1 MTGGWWRGGVGRQ
14 GGPRSARKPPFGANN
29 RGAVPP
35 RSKQPVLY
43 LLKRWRSRGCIDS
56 KFAQRIPRP
65 IDLGFS
71 ERPLR
76 GIDRR
81 SVTETEHSASKP
93 VLPSRPPE
101 RRPVTERAR
110 REYAEGVA
118 RAIGRAPAVPGAAP
132 DLVVHRLDFSGVHR
146 TGLGVH
152 LVPILAFFRFLRSP
166 WADLGVRRCP
176 RPAITASWLF
186 RRRCLAPGVHISW
199 ATLRERPATR

>member
-1 MTGGWWRGGVGRQ
+1 MARLLVLGKATASAGKRQGDHEKEQPVTGGWWRGGVGRQ

-76 GIDRR
+76 GINLEKCY
-81 SVTETEHSASKP
+81 ETEQVPQNWCYRIH
-93 VLPSRPPE
+93 PPAG
-101 RRPVTERAR
+101 RPVTE
-110 REYAEGVA
+110 
-118 RAIGRAPAVPGAAP
+118 
-132 DLVVHRLDFSGVHR
+132 
-146 TGLGVH
+146 
-152 LVPILAFFRFLRSP
+152 
-166 WADLGVRRCP
+166 
-176 RPAITASWLF
+176 
-186 RRRCLAPGVHISW
+186 
-199 ATLRERPATR
+199 